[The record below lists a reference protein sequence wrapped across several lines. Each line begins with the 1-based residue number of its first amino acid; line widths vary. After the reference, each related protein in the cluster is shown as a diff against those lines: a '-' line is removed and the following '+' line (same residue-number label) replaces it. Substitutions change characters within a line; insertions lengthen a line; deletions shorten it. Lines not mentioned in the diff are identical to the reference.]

1 MANPIRLC
9 ISQHDHDFPGE
20 QPTLFAS
27 ETEGLVL
34 SQEEAPRARLLLLVT
49 TSASFQPGSADAE
62 AALGSAR
69 ALLGL
74 SPGHSWAPS
83 PLTLL

>member
-1 MANPIRLC
+1 MANPIRLR
-9 ISQHDHDFPGE
+9 ISQHGHDFPGE
-20 QPTLFAS
+20 QPTLFGS

-34 SQEEAPRARLLLLVT
+34 SQEEAPRARLLLVT

>member
-1 MANPIRLC
+1 MANPIRLR
-9 ISQHDHDFPGE
+9 ISQHGHDFPGE
-20 QPTLFAS
+20 QPTLFGS

-34 SQEEAPRARLLLLVT
+34 SQEEAPRARLLLVT
-49 TSASFQPGSADAE
+49 TSASFQPSSADAE